1 MVVKRVAPLSAAKVS
16 FFIYAC
22 IGFIVGAFVALIGLM
37 GVALG
42 DRGSLGPFMGM
53 ALGVGAVIVLPIFYG
68 VLGFLAGL
76 IGAAVYNVAAGIVG
90 GVEVDLQ

>member
-16 FFIYAC
+16 LFLYAC

-53 ALGVGAVIVLPIFYG
+53 ALGVGAIVVLPIFYG

-90 GVEVDLQ
+90 GVEIDVQ